1 MTPIRQIERR
11 LFPCP
16 EVDTGEYPADPM
28 LMDENS
34 KIWSSLRTLDG
45 RIRYINP
52 FVGVTEEYEAYL
64 DLYVYN
70 PTSKVVSRFVIV
82 PGLRMKAE
90 EEERFLGL
98 LHQNT
103 IHFLENSEET
113 FIDLLTR
120 CFPEW
125 HLSKDEP
132 TYIALEHAYFA
143 SHRSGAREILYKAGM
158 FNYAEK
164 LEKIPC
170 YNFLGTSPESIIDC
184 GLPLRLLRVLGRY
197 GANKFYTQESI
208 ERCKEVYKKY
218 SGYFGENI
226 SNGQWQYLEE
236 LLPGGIFED
245 EKFNRTIFNRM
256 KDYNSCVKQI
266 LHGYKEYLNWR
277 EQFPFLKKRKLP
289 DWHEALRLN
298 RLLNGIDGNLGKSEG
313 LNHLIQTRKSAG
325 GYEYQNDR
333 YSIIMPADVF
343 AFHVEAAGQE
353 NCVLDYMEKHADGDT
368 TILFL
373 RKNEKPIFP
382 YVTVRV
388 EQNKVVEAKA
398 TFNIDVSDEIAEFL
412 EEYEQWLL
420 TKKEDSDDLHD
431 FRPTRLSVG
440 KAEAAS

>member
-52 FVGVTEEYEAYL
+52 FVGVTEEYEEYL

-70 PTSKVVSRFVIV
+70 PTSKEVSRFVIV

-90 EEERFLGL
+90 EEDRFLAM
-98 LHQNT
+98 LHQKGICFQYLGESPMDVLMNC
-103 IHFLENSEET
+103 FL
-113 FIDLLTR
+113 
-120 CFPEW
+120 EW
-125 HLSKDEP
+125 HLSQDEQP
-132 TYIALEHAYFA
+132 DIVLEHAYFA
-143 SHRSGAREILYKAGM
+143 SHRSGAREILFKAGL
-158 FNYAEK
+158 FNLACEV
-164 LEKIPC
+164 EKIPC
-170 YNFLGTSPESIIDC
+170 YNLLGTNPETIIDC
-184 GLPLRLLRVLGRY
+184 GLPLKFLRILGKY

-218 SGYFGENI
+218 SGYFGKNI

-236 LLPGGIFED
+236 LLPGGIFEG
-245 EKFNRTIFNRM
+245 EKFNRTLFNRM
-256 KDYNSCVKQI
+256 LDYDTCVKQI

-298 RLLNGIDGNLGKSEG
+298 RLLNGIDGNLGKNEG
-313 LNHLIQTRKSAG
+313 LNRLIQNRKREG
-325 GYEYQNDR
+325 GYEYQNER

-343 AFHVEAAGQE
+343 TFHVESAGQE

-398 TFNIDVSDEIAEFL
+398 TFNIEVSDEVAEFL
-412 EEYEQWLL
+412 EEYEQWLQ
-420 TKKEDSDDLHD
+420 TKKKENPNDLHNI
-431 FRPTRLSVG
+431 RPARLPRG

>member
-1 MTPIRQIERR
+1 MTPIRQMERR

-34 KIWSSLRTLDG
+34 EVWSSAKSDDDW
-45 RIRYINP
+45 IRYAYP
-52 FVGVTEEYEAYL
+52 VVREKEEKRYL
-64 DLYVYN
+64 DLYFYDPV
-70 PTSKVVSRFVIV
+70 TKDVSRFVIA
-82 PGLRMKAE
+82 PGLRMEAE
-90 EEERFLGL
+90 EEERFLEL

-103 IHFLENSEET
+103 IYFLKNLSENLERLQRS
-113 FIDLLTR
+113 
-120 CFPEW
+120 FPEW
-125 HLSKDEP
+125 HLSEDEL
-132 TYIALEHAYFA
+132 THIVLEHAYFA
-143 SHRSGAREILYKAGM
+143 SHRSGAREILYKAGL
-158 FNYAEK
+158 FNYARIIES
-164 LEKIPC
+164 IPC
-170 YNFLGTSPESIIDC
+170 YNLIGTRPEAIIDC

-218 SGYFGENI
+218 SGYFGKNI

-236 LLPGGIFED
+236 LLPGGIFEG
-245 EKFNRTIFNRM
+245 EKFNRTLFNRM
-256 KDYNSCVKQI
+256 LDYDTCVKQI

-289 DWHEALRLN
+289 DWHEVLRLN
-298 RLLNGIDGNLGKSEG
+298 RLLNGIDGNLGKNEG
-313 LNHLIQTRKSAG
+313 LNRLIQNRKREG
-325 GYEYQNDR
+325 GYEYQNDW

-343 AFHVEAAGQE
+343 AFHVESAGQE

-398 TFNIDVSDEIAEFL
+398 TFNIEVSDEVAEFL
-412 EEYEQWLL
+412 EEYEQWLQ
-420 TKKEDSDDLHD
+420 TKKKEAPNDLHN
-431 FRPTRLSVG
+431 FRSARLSG
-440 KAEAAS
+440 GQAEAAS

>member
-28 LMDENS
+28 LMDPNS
-34 KIWSSLRTLDG
+34 EVWSSAKSDDDWIQYAYPVVREKEG
-45 RIRYINP
+45 KR
-52 FVGVTEEYEAYL
+52 YL
-64 DLYVYN
+64 DLYFYDPV
-70 PTSKVVSRFVIV
+70 TKAVSRFDIV
-82 PGLRMKAE
+82 PGLRMEAE

-103 IHFLENSEET
+103 ILFLKNLSE
-113 FIDLLTR
+113 DLERLQR
-120 CFPEW
+120 SFPEW
-125 HLSKDEP
+125 HLSEYEL
-132 TYIALEHAYFA
+132 THEILEHAYFA
-143 SHRSGAREILYKAGM
+143 SYRSGAREILYKAGL
-158 FNYAEK
+158 FNYARIIES
-164 LEKIPC
+164 IPC
-170 YNFLGTSPESIIDC
+170 YNLLGTRPETIIDC
-184 GLPLRLLRVLGRY
+184 GLPLRLLRVLGRS
-197 GANKFYTQESI
+197 GANKFCTWESI
-208 ERCKEVYKKY
+208 DRCKEVYQRY
-218 SGYFGENI
+218 SGYFEKKI
-226 SNGQWQYLEE
+226 SSGQWQYLEE
-236 LLPGGIFED
+236 LFHGGIFEG

-289 DWHEALRLN
+289 DWHEVLRLN
-298 RLLNGIDGNLGKSEG
+298 RLLGSVDDPQGESEKM
-313 LNHLIQTRKSAG
+313 NHLIQARKKEG
-325 GYEYQNDR
+325 GYEYRNER

-343 AFHVEAAGQE
+343 AFHVESAGQE

-398 TFNIDVSDEIAEFL
+398 TFNIEVSDEVAEFL
-412 EEYEQWLL
+412 EEYEQWLQ
-420 TKKEDSDDLHD
+420 TKKKENPNDLHD
-431 FRPTRLSVG
+431 FRPARLPRG